1 MIWYYT
7 IYYNIIYYN
16 IILYYIIL
24 YYIVL
29 YCIML
34 SYFLIISYHIVLYYS
49 TLYHIILYYII
60 VCYVILYYVMLYY
73 IIIYYIIFYS
83 ILLYYI
89 VVPHLWRPLFTR
101 ERGNGV
107 GSAGV
112 LRRRV
117 SSLVSSVCIYIY
129 ICICVYIY
137 IYIYMYTC
145 IHTQFLSL
153 LYRLLEDPF
162 VVWSTCLVLWF
173 CAIREDIHRLSK
185 LHLISRRDLDGNS
198 ENLSGFL
205 YSWTFR
211 CGAARTTPFPMD
223 LQTAVGV
230 WASVDQVVSTATF
243 QRICKHRVGNQYS
256 LKTNCTCITLS
267 DCVEQSRLSSLTL
280 HWGSPLRDVRRAAAP
295 RPVPDAGAHIWLGD
309 GM

>member
-129 ICICVYIY
+129 MYMYMYIY
-137 IYIYMYTC
+137 IYIYIC
-145 IHTQFLSL
+145 IHAYIHNSL
-153 LYRLLEDPF
+153 VSCTVF
-162 VVWSTCLVLWF
+162 WK
-173 CAIREDIHRLSK
+173 IRLSCEAHVWCCDFVQSVK
-185 LHLISRRDLDGNS
+185 TFTGYPNCTWFRGEILMATRKIFLGFYILERLDAELRAPHHSLWICRQRLVFEHLLTKSCQLQHSSAYANTELGISIHWKQIAHAS
-198 ENLSGFL
+198 
-205 YSWTFR
+205 R
-211 CGAARTTPFPMD
+211 C
-223 LQTAVGV
+223 QT
-230 WASVDQVVSTATF
+230 VSS
-243 QRICKHRVGNQYS
+243 RVGY
-256 LKTNCTCITLS
+256 L
-267 DCVEQSRLSSLTL
+267 
-280 HWGSPLRDVRRAAAP
+280 P
-295 RPVPDAGAHIWLGD
+295 
-309 GM
+309 